1 MIFQADKLYS
11 ENLEESKMSDRN
23 RIENEF
29 KTNELKTNLK
39 RIKVQIEKGNRSPK
53 NKINCPNRK
62 GK

>member
-39 RIKVQIEKGNRSPK
+39 RIKVQIEKGNKS
-53 NKINCPNRK
+53 PNRK
-62 GK
+62 WKKKL